1 MSFLTTQPEL
11 LAAAASNLAGI
22 GSVMTAGS
30 ATAAAPTT
38 GVIPA
43 AADPGVGAD
52 RRAVRGA
59 RADVSGDGRAGRGD
73 SRASLWPRWR
83 PAQVP
88 MRPPRRLTRLR
99 LPSGGRQQMLDFG
112 ALPPEINSGRMYV
125 GPGSGPMLAASA
137 AWDELAAEL
146 QSTASSYGSTIAGLT
161 VGPWTGPS
169 SIAMAA
175 AAAPY
180 VTWINAAGAQ
190 AEEAATQAKLAAG
203 AYETAFAATVP
214 PPVIA
219 ANRALLMML
228 IATNILGQNTA
239 AIAATEAQYMEMWAQ
254 DAAAMYSYAG
264 SSATASQLTP
274 FTEPPQTTNTSGTA
288 LQSAAVSQAST
299 STGLNIGSTLS
310 QLINSVPTW
319 LQSLATTV
327 GSTGQA
333 GGAGNLLSGLA
344 LPHLLSSVA
353 LPAGLQADL
362 KNWNTIF
369 STITSGP
376 YSLQGL
382 ASIPGGPFL
391 SFGQTY
397 SYGQNGQAL
406 AAFGAPAKAIS
417 GALAPIAG
425 EMPHLSSASLGG
437 GPVSGAMGRAAL
449 VGSMS
454 VPQGWTQATAAI
466 RTLASVL
473 PTNLAAAPVASLAG
487 EGGVFSQMALS
498 SLAGRAVAASATYSG
513 GSAAAS
519 SLGGLVEADP
529 AAATIIVIPALED

>member
-1 MSFLTTQPEL
+1 
-11 LAAAASNLAGI
+11 
-22 GSVMTAGS
+22 
-30 ATAAAPTT
+30 
-38 GVIPA
+38 
-43 AADPGVGAD
+43 
-52 RRAVRGA
+52 
-59 RADVSGDGRAGRGD
+59 
-73 SRASLWPRWR
+73 
-83 PAQVP
+83 
-88 MRPPRRLTRLR
+88 
-99 LPSGGRQQMLDFG
+99 MLDFG

-125 GPGSGPMLAASA
+125 GPGSGPMLAAAA

-146 QSTASSYGSTIAGLT
+146 QSTASSYGSTIEGLT
-161 VGPWTGPS
+161 VGSWTGPS

-180 VTWINAAGAQ
+180 VTWIGAAGAQ

-254 DAAAMYSYAG
+254 DAAAMYAYAG

-299 STGLNIGSTLS
+299 TSGSGIGSKLS

-319 LQSLATTV
+319 LQNLATTV
-327 GSTGQA
+327 SKTGEA
-333 GGAGNLLSGLA
+333 GGAGNLLSGLD
-344 LPHLLSSVA
+344 LPQIAGLGNLVPSSVTT
-353 LPAGLQADL
+353 DL
-362 KNWNTIF
+362 TNWNTIF
-369 STITSGP
+369 STIASGP

-382 ASIPGGPFL
+382 TSIPGGPFL

-397 SYGQNGQAL
+397 AYGQNGQAL
-406 AAFGAPAKAIS
+406 QAFGVPKAIA

-425 EMPHLSSASLGG
+425 EMPHLSSATSVGAA
-437 GPVSGAMGRAAL
+437 PVSGSMGRAAL

-454 VPQGWTQATAAI
+454 VPQGWTQAAPEIQI

-473 PTNLAAAPVASLAG
+473 PTNLAAAPEASLAG

-498 SLAGRAVAASATYSG
+498 SLAGRAVGATAFHSG
-513 GSAAAS
+513 AGAAAR

-529 AAATIIVIPALED
+529 ATATIIVIPALED